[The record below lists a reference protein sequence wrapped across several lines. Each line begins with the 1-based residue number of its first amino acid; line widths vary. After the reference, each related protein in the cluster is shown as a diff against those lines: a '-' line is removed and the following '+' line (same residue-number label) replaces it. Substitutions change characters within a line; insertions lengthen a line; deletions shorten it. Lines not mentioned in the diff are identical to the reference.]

1 MYSPAGAPGC
11 QCERRARQR
20 EGRSSR
26 PAARSMLELDDP
38 PGRGQL
44 RVGEQVPDLDDR
56 PARHAM
62 GVQQHQQSSARATLA
77 RSTSP
82 TSASCWIRRG
92 LAAKRTWVATARV
105 NQPSGAGKGRRTE
118 RTPATTA
125 RARRIREPPR
135 LPNTTGGQT
144 YRLLSM
150 AHAEHPPYPLYA
162 LNAMRVAARRA
173 ARRPSASSRRDVAL
187 PPRARLPA
195 EAPRLAADGPLPA
208 CPWTRG
214 RGTRSSD
221 RTSRVGRRI
230 ATFLATRPASA
241 RAKRM

>member
-62 GVQQHQQSSARATLA
+62 GVQQHQQSSARASLA

-135 LPNTTGGQT
+135 LPNTTGGAASGSFHGPCRT
-144 YRLLSM
+144 PTISLVR
-150 AHAEHPPYPLYA
+150 AECNASGARDAQRGGLPRAPDATWRFLPA
-162 LNAMRVAARRA
+162 LNF
-173 ARRPSASSRRDVAL
+173 RPKRRD
-187 PPRARLPA
+187 
-195 EAPRLAADGPLPA
+195 
-208 CPWTRG
+208 
-214 RGTRSSD
+214 
-221 RTSRVGRRI
+221 
-230 ATFLATRPASA
+230 
-241 RAKRM
+241 

>member
-11 QCERRARQR
+11 RCERRARQR
-20 EGRSSR
+20 EGRADR
-26 PAARSMLELDDP
+26 PDRPRGRMLELDDP

-62 GVQQHQQSSARATLA
+62 GVQQHQRSSARASLA

-82 TSASCWIRRG
+82 TSASSWIRRG
-92 LAAKRTWVATARV
+92 LAAKRTSVATAGV

-150 AHAEHPPYPLYA
+150 VHAEHPPYPLYA
-162 LNAMRVAARRA
+162 LNAMRGETGAVAI
-173 ARRPSASSRRDVAL
+173 SAINSGPRKWTTSSRSPKVEAMTSPTL
-187 PPRARLPA
+187 PPHTPPA
-195 EAPRLAADGPLPA
+195 TSA
-208 CPWTRG
+208 
-214 RGTRSSD
+214 GT
-221 RTSRVGRRI
+221 
-230 ATFLATRPASA
+230 
-241 RAKRM
+241 

>member
-11 QCERRARQR
+11 RCERRARQR
-20 EGRSSR
+20 EGRADR
-26 PAARSMLELDDP
+26 PDRPRGRMLELDDP

-62 GVQQHQQSSARATLA
+62 GVQQHQQSSARASLA

-92 LAAKRTWVATARV
+92 LAAKRTSVATARV

-150 AHAEHPPYPLYA
+150 VHAEHPPYPLYA
-162 LNAMRVAARRA
+162 LNAMRVARETRSAEAFRELQTRRG
-173 ARRPSASSRRDVAL
+173 ASS
-187 PPRARLPA
+187 PRSTSGRS
-195 EAPRLAADGPLPA
+195 AAIS
-208 CPWTRG
+208 G
-214 RGTRSSD
+214 R
-221 RTSRVGRRI
+221 
-230 ATFLATRPASA
+230 RPASRLPLDTRPRYA
-241 RAKRM
+241 